1 MTPFETAVAMITA
14 PVWVPVYFVWVGCRK
29 AVEAWR
35 RRKPK
40 LVEPEILQPAWTM
53 PTTEIERAV
62 YAALILAGEPVNNR
76 RLAEL
81 MGVSAPEVSKRVA
94 QLEGVIRK
102 ARKGR
107 EVLISLH

>member
-1 MTPFETAVAMITA
+1 MIEAGTNYYTAREVWQHLTSRFKKTLAPEQEVEVLQ
-14 PVWVPVYFVWVGCRK
+14 PVW
-29 AVEAWR
+29 
-35 RRKPK
+35 
-40 LVEPEILQPAWTM
+40 TT

-81 MGVSAPEVSKRVA
+81 MQCSPGEASRRVT
-94 QLEGVIRK
+94 QLEGAIRR

-107 EVLISLH
+107 EVMISLN

>member
-1 MTPFETAVAMITA
+1 MIEATSNYYTIA
-14 PVWVPVYFVWVGCRK
+14 EAWAALSSRFKKKPAPEQQVELLQPVWQY
-29 AVEAWR
+29 
-35 RRKPK
+35 
-40 LVEPEILQPAWTM
+40 

-81 MGVSAPEVSKRVA
+81 MGVSAPEASKRVA

-107 EVLISLH
+107 EVMISLN